1 MAEQPTELENHVEFQ
16 PNMVPENPVSLLKSM
31 QIDQPLALM
40 VQKLKK
46 DNSQNDMAEDNK
58 YIFLR

>member
-1 MAEQPTELENHVEFQ
+1 MAEQSTELENHVEFQ

-46 DNSQNDMAEDNK
+46 DNNQNDMTEDNK